1 MSAQRFSIGQQF
13 RWRGTLYEVKRQLPQ
28 DELNIENVAS
38 GALQVVTLQALVTA
52 LFAGE
57 LYFIVR
63 ATKPTRPGKIELSQQ
78 QALSVELSDYPSAL
92 VEIARRRLWIIEP
105 LLSAKAVCTLDA
117 IKNRVAEVKAW
128 EASHPTNGPGLAGAL
143 SWRSVYRWLRDY
155 QASGGDVRALIPSTA
170 LQGGRGHSRL
180 SPEVGALIDSL
191 IREQYYRPE
200 RTSVKDL
207 VYLIAAAIDDENQ
220 RRPASERLRQ
230 PATATIYRR
239 LETFDRQ
246 ERFAVKHG
254 QRAAKRQFTQCGVTA
269 YPERPLER
277 VEIDHTPIDV
287 IVVDDRDFLPLGR
300 PTLTKA
306 IDVATRYPLGYYL
319 GFEPPSYYTVM
330 ECLHHAIW
338 LKADSHERFG
348 TEHCWQAYGI
358 PSLLV
363 VDNGKEFIGQDLTDA
378 CLQLGITL
386 ENAPVRTPEFKA
398 TIERHFGT
406 CNALFHTLPG
416 TTFSNLF
423 QRQDYASAQHACI
436 TVDELEKTLHL
447 FLIDL
452 YAERFHT
459 GLNGIPARQWETALQ
474 QGYSPRLPASAQE
487 LAILLGRVTQ
497 RVLHRYGIEFE
508 NLQYNCRELATLRI
522 RLNGKAA
529 KIKFHPGDLSKL
541 YVYDPFEQSYLTVP
555 ALAEEYAAQ
564 LSLWKHRI
572 ISAAVRREQATVDLA
587 ALGRAKRKIQDV
599 VDAALDRKRRQ
610 GGRKLARWQDSGQ
623 PPSLSQEPSPA
634 TTVEHPPSA
643 LPAAGLSDEVLQVD
657 APKTSHDEWSITYP
671 GAPILNQPLRPGEK
685 GV

>member
-1 MSAQRFSIGQQF
+1 
-13 RWRGTLYEVKRQLPQ
+13 
-28 DELNIENVAS
+28 
-38 GALQVVTLQALVTA
+38 
-52 LFAGE
+52 
-57 LYFIVR
+57 
-63 ATKPTRPGKIELSQQ
+63 
-78 QALSVELSDYPSAL
+78 
-92 VEIARRRLWIIEP
+92 
-105 LLSAKAVCTLDA
+105 
-117 IKNRVAEVKAW
+117 
-128 EASHPTNGPGLAGAL
+128 
-143 SWRSVYRWLRDY
+143 
-155 QASGGDVRALIPSTA
+155 
-170 LQGGRGHSRL
+170 
-180 SPEVGALIDSL
+180 
-191 IREQYYRPE
+191 
-200 RTSVKDL
+200 
-207 VYLIAAAIDDENQ
+207 
-220 RRPASERLRQ
+220 
-230 PATATIYRR
+230 
-239 LETFDRQ
+239 
-246 ERFAVKHG
+246 
-254 QRAAKRQFTQCGVTA
+254 
-269 YPERPLER
+269 
-277 VEIDHTPIDV
+277 
-287 IVVDDRDFLPLGR
+287 
-300 PTLTKA
+300 
-306 IDVATRYPLGYYL
+306 
-319 GFEPPSYYTVM
+319 
-330 ECLHHAIW
+330 
-338 LKADSHERFG
+338 
-348 TEHCWQAYGI
+348 
-358 PSLLV
+358 
-363 VDNGKEFIGQDLTDA
+363 
-378 CLQLGITL
+378 
-386 ENAPVRTPEFKA
+386 
-398 TIERHFGT
+398 
-406 CNALFHTLPG
+406 LPG

-459 GLNGIPARQWETALQ
+459 GLNGIPSRQWETALQ